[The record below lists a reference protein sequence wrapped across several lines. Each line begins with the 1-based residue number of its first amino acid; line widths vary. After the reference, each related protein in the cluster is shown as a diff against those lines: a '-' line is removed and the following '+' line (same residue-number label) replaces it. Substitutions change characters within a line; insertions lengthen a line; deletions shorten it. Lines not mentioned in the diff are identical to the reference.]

1 MLNDLATTDNAAAA
15 FSALSLTPNT
25 TAVLERAF
33 DPAATFSATDIALI
47 EPVASAVATVQV
59 ADERTI
65 RQSIGALSASLP
77 AQDTGEAGA
86 KLKLNTYMAM
96 LAGCDERALAH
107 ACRRCL
113 DELDWMPT
121 IHQLKERLRNWTSP
135 EAVAISRARAIL
147 RAGRRAPVDGDDRA
161 QLPEADR
168 ERVNAFLRTRGIAT
182 QFAQDGTTY
191 QDEPQAEAA

>member
-1 MLNDLATTDNAAAA
+1 MANDLTTTDTEAAA
-15 FSALSLTPNT
+15 FSALSLTPST
-25 TAVLERAF
+25 TAVLDRAF
-33 DPAATFSATDIALI
+33 EPTATFTAADIALI
-47 EPVASAVATVQV
+47 APIATAVATVQV

-65 RQSIGALSASLP
+65 RQSIGALSAALP
-77 AQDTGEAGA
+77 SQDTGEAGA

-147 RAGRRAPVDGDDRA
+147 RAGRRVAADTDDRA
-161 QLPEADR
+161 QLPQSER
-168 ERVNAFLRTRGIAT
+168 ERVNAFLRTHGIAT
-182 QFAQDGTTY
+182 QFAEDGSTY
-191 QDEPQAEAA
+191 QDERQAEAA